1 MNTDKEHIF
10 KRKRV
15 YNLTPFTLL
24 DYPNKT
30 ACIVWFSGC
39 GMRCGYCYNADI
51 VESSGNYD
59 YFEVL
64 SFLHRRKGLL
74 QGVVLCGGEP
84 LFYYDKD
91 MFEFI
96 KKVKEMGFLVKLD
109 TNGINYEALK
119 ELVESNLID
128 YVALDF
134 KAPQYKFEYITQNS
148 IKQFDLFLNS
158 LKFLIDSK
166 IDFELRT
173 TFHPQLLNSDDIQDM
188 IGVLESL
195 DYKGKYY
202 IQNFIESKSNFG
214 NLKKQIHKI
223 NFDLLESDKIEIGYR
238 NFDN

>member
-1 MNTDKEHIF
+1 MSIDKEHIF

-24 DYPNKT
+24 DYPSKT

-39 GMRCGYCYNADI
+39 GMRCEYCYNTDI
-51 VESSGNYD
+51 VESNGNYD
-59 YFEVL
+59 YFAVL
-64 SFLHRRKGLL
+64 SFLHKRKGLL

-84 LFYYDKD
+84 LFNYDKD
-91 MFEFI
+91 MLEFI
-96 KKVKEMGFLVKLD
+96 KKVKEMGFLIKLD

-134 KAPQYKFEYITQNS
+134 KAPKYKFEYITNNNV
-148 IKQFDLFLNS
+148 KKFDLFLDS
-158 LKFLIDSK
+158 VKLLINTK

-173 TFHPQLLNSDDIQDM
+173 TFHPKLLNNDDIKDM
-188 IGVLESL
+188 LDVIESL
-195 DYKGKYY
+195 EYRGKYY
-202 IQNFIESKSNFG
+202 IQNFMESQNNFG
-214 NLKKQIHKI
+214 NLKKEIYTFDFDII
-223 NFDLLESDKIEIGYR
+223 NNGTVEIKYR